1 MQEDLVFRV
10 PSIPLAYVI
19 ERAAECLD
27 RRFQRGFD
35 LTPLQAQAVDVPLD
49 VVEAQL
55 SLLDQQ
61 IRTNF
66 SLSDDAFSLLLRVVP
81 EFVGEPLGRQQRIAQ
96 VALVLPVLA
105 ERGLHSR
112 EILPEPVGL
121 AQCLLVVVGHG
132 CQEGCNFNCVETAQR
147 GAEALLP
154 QIDRTDIHVFA
165 SKFLKTTP
173 GGRQAQH
180 LSRCG
185 GPLMAVRLEK
195 GFSVA
200 LHIGTSRFARQSRIK
215 HWLALQKSRFP
226 RGPVSRLLLPPLRN
240 RGSFPSTARSAS
252 LDRRRERADGREQT

>member
-66 SLSDDAFSLLLRVVP
+66 SLSDDAFGLLLRVLS

-96 VALVLPVLA
+96 VALMLPVLA
-105 ERGLHSR
+105 ERGLHPR

-132 CQEGCNFNCVETAQR
+132 CQERCNFNLVETAQR
-147 GAEALLP
+147 GAEALLA
-154 QIDRTDIHVFA
+154 QINRADIHVFA

-180 LSRCG
+180 LSRG
-185 GPLMAVRLEK
+185 GGLLRVFRLEE

-200 LHIGTSRFARQSRIK
+200 LHIGTSRFTRQSRVK
-215 HWLALQKSRFP
+215 HWLALQKWRFP
-226 RGPVSRLLLPPLRN
+226 RGPVSPPLRPPLRN
-240 RGSFPSTARSAS
+240 RGSYPSTSRSAS
-252 LDRRRERADGREQT
+252 LRRRRERADRPGQT